1 MLFFCTLNGL
11 VEVFFWLL
19 IQVVVG
25 GCLILFYLCQ
35 WRLLR
40 LTSFLTSA
48 PWGIVGVSPINKR
61 NVPVKGCF
69 HQLPQGNPTII
80 HIFTLEK
87 CIKISD
93 IQQGP
98 NCLRFRLQCCW
109 AQDRGY
115 CHVHVCLKDRT
126 TFSVCRA
133 VINIHMRKI
142 KVANK
147 KGFLRTIFEQFCKL
161 TGIFCR
167 VVGRSIGK
175 SNV

>member
-11 VEVFFWLL
+11 VEVFFRLL
-19 IQVVVG
+19 VQVVVG

-35 WRLLR
+35 WRLL
-40 LTSFLTSA
+40 TST

-98 NCLRFRLQCCW
+98 NCLRFRLQC
-109 AQDRGY
+109 
-115 CHVHVCLKDRT
+115 
-126 TFSVCRA
+126 A
-133 VINIHMRKI
+133 VINIHMRMI